1 MISDHGL
8 HRNKNHGIRDKLLV
22 RRMKRRR
29 DIDVVYPSDHDGY
42 IISWTNIIA

>member
-8 HRNKNHGIRDKLLV
+8 HRNKNHGIRDKLLI

-29 DIDVVYPSDHDGY
+29 ATDVVYSSDHDADILYRGL
-42 IISWTNIIA
+42 I